1 VVIFGNKSWTPD
13 RWLAE
18 NWTVRSHLGSRQRPL
33 AIEDFAFIPKGP
45 AMQFDQFADLV
56 AQRSNLD
63 RDRARALADATLKTL
78 SERITGGEARDLA
91 AQLPTEFKA
100 SLESAQEPAEAF
112 SVDEFVRRV
121 AERTGLDE
129 NAARDGARVAM
140 VTIREAVTG
149 GEWDDITS
157 QLPTEY
163 SELTGPIIK

>member
-1 VVIFGNKSWTPD
+1 
-13 RWLAE
+13 
-18 NWTVRSHLGSRQRPL
+18 
-33 AIEDFAFIPKGP
+33 
-45 AMQFDQFADLV
+45 MQFDQFADLV

-63 RDRARALADATLKTL
+63 RDRARALTDATLKTL

-91 AQLPTEFKA
+91 AQLPKELKA

-129 NAARDGARVAM
+129 NAARDGARAVM
-140 VTIREAVTG
+140 VTIREAVAG

>member
-1 VVIFGNKSWTPD
+1 MGRGD
-13 RWLAE
+13 HLAGRS
-18 NWTVRSHLGSRQRPL
+18 TVTAEAKRPL
-33 AIEDFAFIPKGP
+33 TIEDFTFIPKGT
-45 AMQFDQFADLV
+45 AMKFDQFIDLV

-63 RDRARALADATLKTL
+63 QVRARVLTDATLQTL

-91 AQLPTEFKA
+91 AQLPKELKA
-100 SLESAQEPAEAF
+100 SLEFSQEPAEAF

-121 AERTGLDE
+121 AERAGLDE
-129 NAARDGARVAM
+129 NAARDGARVVM

-157 QLPTEY
+157 QLPGEY

>member
-1 VVIFGNKSWTPD
+1 MTGGVG
-13 RWLAE
+13 
-18 NWTVRSHLGSRQRPL
+18 RPL
-33 AIEDFAFIPKGP
+33 AIEDFTFIPNGT
-45 AMQFDQFADLV
+45 AIQFDQFVDLV
-56 AQRSNLD
+56 AQRANLD
-63 RDRARALADATLKTL
+63 RDRARALTDATLKTL

-91 AQLPTEFKA
+91 AQLPKELKA
-100 SLESAQEPAEAF
+100 SLDSAQEPAEAY

-129 NAARDGARVAM
+129 NAARDGARVVM
-140 VTIREAVTG
+140 VTIREAVAG